1 MGFYDIV
8 QAYFVQ
14 ATGRFVMF
22 SGRDVALLH
31 SWKEQGATAAAVCRG
46 IRDAVRQ
53 LDREDPPR
61 SVYNIRKFILPYIE
75 RTAKRAVGAP
85 AQVFARQSPS
95 TPRECALAELERAGK
110 SCADERRRSLYR
122 DAWHR
127 VRELDGLEDIEQ
139 VYAELLGLEEW
150 LSERTFEA
158 LPEPTRVSIDARID
172 REATTSNIR
181 MSERAWELHRVAR
194 RRQLLGREHDLVTL
208 LP

>member
-22 SGRDVALLH
+22 SGRDVALLQ
-31 SWKEQGATAAAVCRG
+31 SWKEQGVTAAAVCRG

-53 LDREDPPR
+53 LDRDDPPR
-61 SVYNIRKFILPYIE
+61 SVYNCRKFIKPYIE
-75 RTAKRAVGAP
+75 RTAARAVGAS
-85 AQVFARQSPS
+85 ARSFARQSS
-95 TPRECALAELERAGK
+95 SPRDYALAELERAGRTC
-110 SCADERRRSLYR
+110 SEERRRSLYR

-127 VRELDGLEDIEQ
+127 VRDLSGVEDIEQ
-139 VYAELLGLEEW
+139 VYSALLGLEEW
-150 LSERTFEA
+150 LSERTFEH
-158 LPEPTRVSIDARID
+158 LPEATRSAIDARID
-172 REATTSNIR
+172 REAITLDTR

-194 RRQLLGREHDLVTL
+194 RRQILGREHDLVTL